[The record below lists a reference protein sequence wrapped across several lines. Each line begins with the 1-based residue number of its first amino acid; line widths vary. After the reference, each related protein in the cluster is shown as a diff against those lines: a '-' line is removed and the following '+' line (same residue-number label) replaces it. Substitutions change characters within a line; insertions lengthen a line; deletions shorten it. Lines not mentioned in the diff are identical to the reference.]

1 MCTVADAMLR
11 SLRSSARAPLVVLV
25 VVSALSF
32 LARTALLGEPC
43 QNPCRQAG
51 QHTQIF
57 DEAYYVNAARVI
69 AGIRPPVGSHYDDA
83 PLGTDPNAEHP
94 QLAKLIMA
102 AGIELFGDGPLAWRI
117 GSLFF
122 GSLAILG
129 LFALVRS
136 AGGGRW
142 AAVAASTLMACD
154 NLLLVH
160 GRIGTLDIYVVA
172 MMIWGVALYLR
183 GRTLGSGLALA
194 VAAAFKLVAPYALAI
209 LVLIELARL
218 LSARRDPAAPPDWR
232 PGPALRRLLICTFT
246 AAGVFMGLLGIM
258 DLIATPYDDAA
269 RHLISGGPFD
279 HFAHIVAYAT
289 QQVSPH
295 GPQGIASYPWWWFA
309 DLRTIVYLRV
319 NPSLPGNGLYA
330 ITPVSKF
337 LGMVSPPI
345 LALAVPALLFGGY
358 RWWRRGRRVGRPVA
372 VAERQ
377 LAIIGPAWFLGTWV
391 PFALQALIDQRTSYL
406 YYMVDRDAGDL
417 RRPGV
422 CDHPHPAHA
431 RPLAYG
437 VLGAWGVAVGA
448 AVVLMYPFVPV
459 F

>member
-1 MCTVADAMLR
+1 MLR
-11 SLRSSARAPLVVLV
+11 SLFNHPRAPLVVLV

-32 LARTALLGEPC
+32 LARAALLGEPC

-51 QHTQIF
+51 QHTLIF

-69 AGIRPPVGSHYDDA
+69 AGIHPPVGSHYDDA

-102 AGIELFGDGPLAWRI
+102 GAIELFGDGPFAWRI
-117 GSLFF
+117 ASLFF
-122 GSLAILG
+122 GSIAILG
-129 LFALVRS
+129 LFALVRA

-142 AAVAASTLMACD
+142 TAVGASTLMACD

-183 GRTLGSGLALA
+183 GRTLWAGLALA
-194 VAAAFKLVAPYALAI
+194 VAAAFKLVAPYALAV

-218 LSARRDPAAPPDWR
+218 ISARRDPGAPTSWR
-232 PGPALRRLLICTFT
+232 AGPALRRLLICTFT
-246 AAGVFMGLLGIM
+246 ASGVFMGLLGIM

-269 RHLISGGPFD
+269 RHLITGGPFD
-279 HFAHIVAYAT
+279 HFGHMVAYAA
-289 QQVSPH
+289 QQTSPN
-295 GPQGIASYPWWWFA
+295 GPQGIASYPWWWFV

-319 NPSLPGNGLYA
+319 NPSLPGQGLYA
-330 ITPVSKF
+330 ITPVCKF

-345 LALAVPALLFGGY
+345 LVLAVPALLFGGY
-358 RWWRRGRRVGRPVA
+358 RWWRRRRRDGGA
-372 VAERQ
+372 VASGERQ
-377 LAIIGPAWFLGTWV
+377 LAIVGPAWFLGTWV

-406 YYMVDRDAGDL
+406 YYMVIVMPGIYVAAAYLVGLVL
-417 RRPGV
+417 RRPSRLARGV
-422 CDHPHPAHA
+422 
-431 RPLAYG
+431 
-437 VLGAWGVAVGA
+437 VGAWGLAVVI
-448 AVVLMYPFVPV
+448 AVVLMYPFLPV